1 MAYKNCN
8 TYTEAVII
16 VTSTALVAM
25 VVVLLFI
32 TAVRNKEEP
41 DLNSQVSFVTLENKL
56 ECLVYVKDYRNTGI
70 SCNWDKFNSKEL
82 IDGNGVE

>member
-1 MAYKNCN
+1 MRNKKNV
-8 TYTEAVII
+8 EAVII

-25 VVVLLFI
+25 VVILLFNL
-32 TAVRNKEEP
+32 VLKEKEEP
-41 DLNSQVSFVTLENKL
+41 DLNSQVRFVTLENNL

-82 IDGNGVE
+82 INAKGVQIE

>member
-1 MAYKNCN
+1 MTNKKNV
-8 TYTEAVII
+8 EAVII

-25 VVVLLFI
+25 VVILLFNL
-32 TAVRNKEEP
+32 VLKEKEEP
-41 DLNSQVSFVTLENKL
+41 DLNSQVSFVTLENNL